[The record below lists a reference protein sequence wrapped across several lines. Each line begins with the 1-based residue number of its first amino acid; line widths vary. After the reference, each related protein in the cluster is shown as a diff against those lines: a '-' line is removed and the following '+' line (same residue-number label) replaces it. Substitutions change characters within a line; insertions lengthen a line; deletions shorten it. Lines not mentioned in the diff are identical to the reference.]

1 VTVRAGRAGET
12 SPSLS
17 FDEIMRAHG
26 EALRSLCARLL
37 GDETLA
43 EDVAQQVFLEAH
55 RDLLG
60 FEQRASLR
68 TWLCGI
74 AVHRCQ
80 DALKARRRYTARVT
94 SDELQVETCETSEPD
109 PGTWLERSRLWEAL
123 HGGLAAL
130 SPEARLAVTLRFQ
143 HDLSYEEMARTL
155 GEKADTLN
163 ARVTR
168 AISVLRRDL
177 ERKGWSL

>member
-1 VTVRAGRAGET
+1 MTARAGTAGET

-26 EALRSLCARLL
+26 EALRTLCARLL
-37 GDETLA
+37 RDEALA
-43 EDVAQQVFLEAH
+43 EDVVQQVFLEAH
-55 RDLLG
+55 RDLPA
-60 FEQRASLR
+60 FEQRATLR

-80 DALKARRRYTARVT
+80 DALKARRRYAARVT
-94 SDELQVETCETSEPD
+94 NDELHVETFETSDPD
-109 PGTWLERSRLWEAL
+109 PGARLEHNRLREAL
-123 HGGLAAL
+123 NGGLAAL
-130 SPEARLAVTLRFQ
+130 SPEARTAVTLRFQ
-143 HDLSYEEMARTL
+143 HGLSYEEMARTL
-155 GEKADTLN
+155 GEKSDTLN

-177 ERKGWSL
+177 ESKGWSL

>member
-1 VTVRAGRAGET
+1 MTGRAGRAGET

-17 FDEIMRAHG
+17 FDEIMRDHG
-26 EALRSLCARLL
+26 KAVRSLCARLL

-43 EDVAQQVFLEAH
+43 QDVVQQVFLEAH
-55 RDLLG
+55 RDLLA
-60 FEQRASLR
+60 FERRAALR

-80 DALKARRRYTARVT
+80 DALKARRRYAARVT
-94 SDELQVETCETSEPD
+94 SDELHLESCETTEPD
-109 PGTWLERSRLWEAL
+109 PGTSLERSRLWEAL
-123 HGGLAAL
+123 HGGLATL
-130 SPEARLAVTLRFQ
+130 SPDARVAVTLRFQ

-155 GEKADTLN
+155 GEKSDTLN